1 MSTKETAPFSVYR
14 ADAPAPTSS
23 APVAEPRAGATRA
36 LRITLLLLGLAVA
49 WACLPF
55 LPGLMGA
62 AMLCVVVAPA
72 QRALSPRLGVR
83 RTALLLSTSV
93 ALLLAVPAIVLSVAM
108 FQQAPA
114 ALQRMMD
121 SAAFARLSRLE
132 IGPLDVGAHLADA
145 GRSLVAWG
153 SSRALTAAA
162 GLTRNV
168 LNLFLAVLGLY
179 YLLPSAPALWRRLRG
194 RLPVSSA
201 GADHLAERFVSV
213 TEAALLGIAA
223 TALAQGLTV
232 GLAFWLVGLSNP
244 VVWGVVTGVVSILP
258 VFGSSLVWLP
268 GAAVLAAEGRLGAAI
283 TLGLIG
289 LVISSNVDNVIR
301 PVIYR
306 RVSGMHPM
314 ASLVGAFAGVE
325 LFGLVGL
332 LIGPLALTYCVELYH
347 LYELESGTASDTG
360 RPAPLG

>member
-1 MSTKETAPFSVYR
+1 MPTIQTSPLAVYR
-14 ADAPAPTSS
+14 ADLASPGPSDADAPTG
-23 APVAEPRAGATRA
+23 AGATRA
-36 LRITLLLLGLAVA
+36 LRITLLLLALGVA

-62 AMLCVVVAPA
+62 AMLCAVVAPA
-72 QRALSPRLGVR
+72 QRALAPRVGAR
-83 RTALLLSTSV
+83 RAAAVLSVGV
-93 ALLLAVPAIVLSVAM
+93 ALLLALPAIALLVAM
-108 FQQAPA
+108 IQQAPA

-121 SAAFARLSRLE
+121 STAFARLSRLE
-132 IGPLDVGAHLADA
+132 IGPLDVGAQLADA
-145 GRSLVAWG
+145 GRNLVAWG
-153 SSRALTAAA
+153 SSRALSAAA
-162 GLTRNV
+162 GLTRIV

-179 YLLPSAPALWRRLRG
+179 YLLPSAPALWCRLRG
-194 RLPVSSA
+194 HLPVSQA

-223 TALAQGLTV
+223 TAVAQGCTV

-268 GAAVLAAEGRLGAAI
+268 GAAVLAAEGRISAAI

-301 PVIYR
+301 PLIYR
-306 RVSGMHPM
+306 RVSGLHPM

-332 LIGPLALTYCVELYH
+332 LLGPLALAYCVELYH
-347 LYELESGTASDTG
+347 LYELETGMSAGAS
-360 RPAPLG
+360 RRAPLV

>member
-1 MSTKETAPFSVYR
+1 MPSKETAPFSVYR
-14 ADAPAPTSS
+14 AENPAPAPSV
-23 APVAEPRAGATRA
+23 PDAEPRTGATRS
-36 LRITLLLLGLAVA
+36 LRITLGLLGLGIA

-72 QRALSPRLGVR
+72 QRALAPRFGVR
-83 RTALLLSTSV
+83 RTALLLSVGV
-93 ALLLAVPAIVLSVAM
+93 ALLLAVPAIGLLVAVI
-108 FQQAPA
+108 QQAPP

-132 IGPLDVGAHLADA
+132 IGPLDVGAQLADA

-153 SSRALTAAA
+153 SSRALSAAA
-162 GLTRNV
+162 GLTRIV

-179 YLLPSAPALWRRLRG
+179 YLLPSAPSLWRRLRG
-194 RLPVSSA
+194 RIPVSPA
-201 GADHLAERFVSV
+201 GADHLADRFVSV

-244 VVWGVVTGVVSILP
+244 VVWGVVTGAVSILP

-268 GAAVLAAEGRLGAAI
+268 GAAVLAAEGRIGAAI

-301 PVIYR
+301 PLIYR
-306 RVSGMHPM
+306 RVSGLHPM

-332 LIGPLALTYCVELYH
+332 LLGPLALAYCVELYH
-347 LYELESGTASDTG
+347 LYELESGTATDAS
-360 RPAPLG
+360 RPAPLA